1 MRRLF
6 SIVTL
11 IMVALCVGAA
21 SSGGALLQRCAAKIK
36 SAPSLSVTYTVSA
49 DGNTAEGLL
58 VLQGEMFTISTPGM
72 VSWYDGK
79 SQWTYSDQIGE
90 VNVISP
96 TAEEVQQINPFAI
109 VKSFSSSY
117 SSEQVKSSSAG
128 VTTLR
133 LTANNRKSDIS
144 SADVTINDKT
154 LYPTRIVL
162 TMSNRQKVTINIKN
176 VKAGGKLPV
185 SNFRFDAK
193 RYPNVQVLSLIHI

>member
-1 MRRLF
+1 
-6 SIVTL
+6 
-11 IMVALCVGAA
+11 MVALCVGAA

>member
-6 SIVTL
+6 SIVSL
-11 IMVALCVGAA
+11 LMVALCVGAA

-36 SAPSLSVTYTVSA
+36 SAPSLSVTYTVSS
-49 DGNTAEGLL
+49 DVNTAEGLL
-58 VLQGEMFTISTPGM
+58 VLQGEMFTISTPVM

-193 RYPNVQVLSLIHI
+193 RYPNVQVIDLR

>member
-6 SIVTL
+6 SIVSL
-11 IMVALCVGAA
+11 LMVALCVGAA

-185 SNFRFDAK
+185 SNFRFDVK
-193 RYPNVQVLSLIHI
+193 RYPNVQVIDLR

>member
-1 MRRLF
+1 
-6 SIVTL
+6 
-11 IMVALCVGAA
+11 MVALCVGAA

-58 VLQGEMFTISTPGM
+58 VLQGEMFTISTSGM

-185 SNFRFDAK
+185 SNFRFDVK
-193 RYPNVQVLSLIHI
+193 RYPNVQVIDLR

>member
-1 MRRLF
+1 
-6 SIVTL
+6 
-11 IMVALCVGAA
+11 MVALCVGAA

-49 DGNTAEGLL
+49 GGNNAEGLL

-193 RYPNVQVLSLIHI
+193 RYPNVQVIDLR

>member
-1 MRRLF
+1 
-6 SIVTL
+6 
-11 IMVALCVGAA
+11 MVALCVGAA
-21 SSGGALLQRCAAKIK
+21 STGGALLQRCAAKIK

-133 LTANNRKSDIS
+133 LTAKNRKSDIS

-193 RYPNVQVLSLIHI
+193 RYPNVQVIDLR

>member
-6 SIVTL
+6 SIVSL
-11 IMVALCVGAA
+11 LMVALCVGAA

-117 SSEQVKSSSAG
+117 SSEQVKSSSVG

-193 RYPNVQVLSLIHI
+193 RYPNVQVIDLR

>member
-6 SIVTL
+6 SIVSL
-11 IMVALCVGAA
+11 LMVALCVGAA
-21 SSGGALLQRCAAKIK
+21 STGGALLQRCAARIK

-128 VTTLR
+128 MTTLR

-193 RYPNVQVLSLIHI
+193 RYPNVQVIDLR

>member
-6 SIVTL
+6 SIVSL
-11 IMVALCVGAA
+11 LMVALCVGAA

-193 RYPNVQVLSLIHI
+193 RYPTVQVIDLR

>member
-1 MRRLF
+1 
-6 SIVTL
+6 
-11 IMVALCVGAA
+11 MVALCVGAA

-185 SNFRFDAK
+185 SNFRFDVK
-193 RYPNVQVLSLIHI
+193 RYPNVQVIDLR

>member
-6 SIVTL
+6 SIVSL
-11 IMVALCVGAA
+11 LMVALCVGAA

-133 LTANNRKSDIS
+133 LTAKNRKSDIS

-185 SNFRFDAK
+185 SNFRFDVK
-193 RYPNVQVLSLIHI
+193 RYPNVQVIDLR

>member
-6 SIVTL
+6 SIVSL
-11 IMVALCVGAA
+11 LMVALCVGAA

-193 RYPNVQVLSLIHI
+193 RYPNVQVIDLR

>member
-1 MRRLF
+1 
-6 SIVTL
+6 
-11 IMVALCVGAA
+11 MVALCVGAA

-79 SQWTYSDQIGE
+79 SQWTYSDQIGG

-193 RYPNVQVLSLIHI
+193 RYPNVQVIDLR

>member
-1 MRRLF
+1 M
-6 SIVTL
+6 
-11 IMVALCVGAA
+11 
-21 SSGGALLQRCAAKIK
+21 
-36 SAPSLSVTYTVSA
+36 
-49 DGNTAEGLL
+49 
-58 VLQGEMFTISTPGM
+58 
-72 VSWYDGK
+72 
-79 SQWTYSDQIGE
+79 
-90 VNVISP
+90 
-96 TAEEVQQINPFAI
+96 
-109 VKSFSSSY
+109 KSFSSSY

-193 RYPNVQVLSLIHI
+193 RYPNVQVIDLR

>member
-6 SIVTL
+6 SIVSL
-11 IMVALCVGAA
+11 LMVALCVGAA

-49 DGNTAEGLL
+49 GGNTAEGLL

-193 RYPNVQVLSLIHI
+193 RYPNVQVIDLR

>member
-1 MRRLF
+1 
-6 SIVTL
+6 
-11 IMVALCVGAA
+11 MVALCVGAA

-49 DGNTAEGLL
+49 DGNTAKGLL
-58 VLQGEMFTISTPGM
+58 VLQGEMFTISTSGM

-185 SNFRFDAK
+185 SNFRFDVK
-193 RYPNVQVLSLIHI
+193 RYPNVQVIDLR

>member
-6 SIVTL
+6 SIVSL
-11 IMVALCVGAA
+11 LMVALCVGAA

-133 LTANNRKSDIS
+133 LTAKNRKSDIS

-193 RYPNVQVLSLIHI
+193 RYPNVQVIDLR

>member
-6 SIVTL
+6 SIVSL
-11 IMVALCVGAA
+11 LMVALCVGAA
-21 SSGGALLQRCAAKIK
+21 STGGALLQRCAAKIK

-193 RYPNVQVLSLIHI
+193 RYPNVQVIDLR

>member
-6 SIVTL
+6 SIVSL
-11 IMVALCVGAA
+11 LMVALCVGAA

-96 TAEEVQQINPFAI
+96 TAEELQQINPFAI

-193 RYPNVQVLSLIHI
+193 RYPNVQVIDLR

>member
-1 MRRLF
+1 
-6 SIVTL
+6 
-11 IMVALCVGAA
+11 MVALCVGAA

-128 VTTLR
+128 MTTLR

-193 RYPNVQVLSLIHI
+193 RYPNVQVIDLR

>member
-6 SIVTL
+6 SIVSL
-11 IMVALCVGAA
+11 LMVALCVGAA

-128 VTTLR
+128 MTTLR

-185 SNFRFDAK
+185 SNFRFDVK
-193 RYPNVQVLSLIHI
+193 RYPNVQVIDLR

>member
-6 SIVTL
+6 SIVSL
-11 IMVALCVGAA
+11 LMVALCVGAA

-36 SAPSLSVTYTVSA
+36 NAPSLSVTYTVSA

-193 RYPNVQVLSLIHI
+193 RYPNVQVIDLR

>member
-1 MRRLF
+1 
-6 SIVTL
+6 
-11 IMVALCVGAA
+11 MVALCVGAA
-21 SSGGALLQRCAAKIK
+21 STGGALLQRCAAKIK

-128 VTTLR
+128 MTTLR
-133 LTANNRKSDIS
+133 LTAKNRKSDIS

-193 RYPNVQVLSLIHI
+193 RYPNVQVIDLR

>member
-6 SIVTL
+6 SIVSL
-11 IMVALCVGAA
+11 LMVALCVGAA

-185 SNFRFDAK
+185 SNFRFDPK
-193 RYPNVQVLSLIHI
+193 RYPNVQVIDLR

>member
-6 SIVTL
+6 SIVSL
-11 IMVALCVGAA
+11 LMVALCVGAA

-58 VLQGEMFTISTPGM
+58 VLQGEMFTISTSGM

-185 SNFRFDAK
+185 SNFRFDVK
-193 RYPNVQVLSLIHI
+193 RYPNVQVIDLR

>member
-6 SIVTL
+6 SIVSL
-11 IMVALCVGAA
+11 LMVAVCVGAA

-193 RYPNVQVLSLIHI
+193 RYPNVQVIDLR

>member
-1 MRRLF
+1 
-6 SIVTL
+6 
-11 IMVALCVGAA
+11 MVALCVSAA
-21 SSGGALLQRCAAKIK
+21 SSGGALLQRCATKIK

-133 LTANNRKSDIS
+133 LTAKNRKSDIS

-193 RYPNVQVLSLIHI
+193 RYPNVQVIDLR

>member
-1 MRRLF
+1 
-6 SIVTL
+6 
-11 IMVALCVGAA
+11 MVALCVGAA

-193 RYPNVQVLSLIHI
+193 RYPNVQVIDLR

>member
-1 MRRLF
+1 
-6 SIVTL
+6 
-11 IMVALCVGAA
+11 MVALCVGAA

-133 LTANNRKSDIS
+133 LTAKNRKSDIS

-193 RYPNVQVLSLIHI
+193 RYPNVQVIDLR

>member
-6 SIVTL
+6 SIVSL
-11 IMVALCVGAA
+11 LMVALCVGAA

-154 LYPTRIVL
+154 FYPTRIVL

-193 RYPNVQVLSLIHI
+193 RYPNVQVIDLR

>member
-1 MRRLF
+1 MKIKRHEKIVF
-6 SIVTL
+6 NSI
-11 IMVALCVGAA
+11 IANGCIAA

-193 RYPNVQVLSLIHI
+193 RYPNVQVIDLR

>member
-1 MRRLF
+1 
-6 SIVTL
+6 
-11 IMVALCVGAA
+11 MVALCVGAA
-21 SSGGALLQRCAAKIK
+21 STGGALLQRCAAKIK

-128 VTTLR
+128 MTTLR

-193 RYPNVQVLSLIHI
+193 RYPNVQVIDLR

>member
-6 SIVTL
+6 SIVSL
-11 IMVALCVGAA
+11 LMVALCVGAA

-36 SAPSLSVTYTVSA
+36 SAPSLIVTYTVSA

-193 RYPNVQVLSLIHI
+193 RYPNVQVIDLR

>member
-1 MRRLF
+1 
-6 SIVTL
+6 
-11 IMVALCVGAA
+11 MVALCVGAA
-21 SSGGALLQRCAAKIK
+21 STGGALLQRCAAKIK

-193 RYPNVQVLSLIHI
+193 RYPNVQVIDLR

>member
-6 SIVTL
+6 SIVSL
-11 IMVALCVGAA
+11 LMVALCVSAA

-128 VTTLR
+128 MTTLR
-133 LTANNRKSDIS
+133 LTAKNRKSDIS

-193 RYPNVQVLSLIHI
+193 RYPNVQVIDLR

>member
-1 MRRLF
+1 
-6 SIVTL
+6 
-11 IMVALCVGAA
+11 MVALCVGAA
-21 SSGGALLQRCAAKIK
+21 STGGALLQRCAARIK

-128 VTTLR
+128 MTTLR

-193 RYPNVQVLSLIHI
+193 RYPNVQVIDLR

>member
-1 MRRLF
+1 
-6 SIVTL
+6 
-11 IMVALCVGAA
+11 MVALCVGAA

-58 VLQGEMFTISTPGM
+58 VLQGEMFTISTSGM

-185 SNFRFDAK
+185 SNFRFDVK
-193 RYPNVQVLSLIHI
+193 R

>member
-6 SIVTL
+6 SIVSL
-11 IMVALCVGAA
+11 LMVALCVGAA
-21 SSGGALLQRCAAKIK
+21 STGGALLQRCAAKIK

-133 LTANNRKSDIS
+133 LTAKNRKSDIS

-193 RYPNVQVLSLIHI
+193 RYPNVQVIDLR

>member
-1 MRRLF
+1 
-6 SIVTL
+6 
-11 IMVALCVGAA
+11 MVALCVGAA

-133 LTANNRKSDIS
+133 LTAKNRKSDIS

-185 SNFRFDAK
+185 SNFRFDDK
-193 RYPNVQVLSLIHI
+193 RYPNVQVIDLR

>member
-6 SIVTL
+6 SIVSL
-11 IMVALCVGAA
+11 LMVALCVGAA
-21 SSGGALLQRCAAKIK
+21 STGGALLQRCAAKIK

-72 VSWYDGK
+72 VSWYDVK

-128 VTTLR
+128 MTTLR

-193 RYPNVQVLSLIHI
+193 RYPNVQVIDLR